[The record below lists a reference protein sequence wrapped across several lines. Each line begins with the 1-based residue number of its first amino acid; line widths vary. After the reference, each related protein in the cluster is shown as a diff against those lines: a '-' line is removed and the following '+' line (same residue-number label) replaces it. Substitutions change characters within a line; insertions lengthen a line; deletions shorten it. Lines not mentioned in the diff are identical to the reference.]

1 MKFKF
6 LIFSLLIFACSP
18 NFSAQSNKIPYN
30 SKGFAYIYK
39 DQDFA
44 SKIIKNKMDN
54 KEYSYNLPV
63 TNIYE
68 DGWSFRYELLTP
80 GFTKKELTISLENGN
95 LIVKGERKI
104 DDKKDEGTYI
114 SKEYHSTKFNRS
126 FTLPNNVVCE
136 EIHAKVENGITTIFF
151 PKEKKSN
158 PKTHTRKIT
167 ID

>member
-1 MKFKF
+1 MYYKKFNDNIRDWF
-6 LIFSLLIFACSP
+6 NDDFFYSTFSIDP
-18 NFSAQSNKIPYN
+18 TEIKQRVN
-30 SKGFAYIYK
+30 
-39 DQDFA
+39 DV
-44 SKIIKNKMDN
+44 IKNKMDN

-104 DDKKDEGTYI
+104 DNKKDEGTYI